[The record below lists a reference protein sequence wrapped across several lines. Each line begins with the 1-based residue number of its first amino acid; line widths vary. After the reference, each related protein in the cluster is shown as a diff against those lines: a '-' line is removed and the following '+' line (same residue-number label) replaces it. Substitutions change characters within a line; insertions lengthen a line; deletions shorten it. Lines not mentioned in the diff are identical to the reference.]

1 MQWYDYRKKYAKL
14 VLEYCR
20 YINQG
25 NKSIVKTFLEGLNK
39 NNFTSNFK
47 EIPIDKND
55 NFYLNTEKYMNSI
68 KTMIENRKKRLMESK
83 LLIKIKIEN
92 ILILIL

>member
-68 KTMIENRKKRLMESK
+68 KTMIENKKK
-83 LLIKIKIEN
+83 D
-92 ILILIL
+92 